1 VPVRKTM
8 KLSIMAVVMTAALA
22 ACGGGSNGGGT
33 PTPSATR
40 PSSPAT
46 VKIVFPTSGTVISG
60 STVHL
65 KIKLTGAKIVA
76 PTTTHIVPT
85 RGHIHVLLDG
95 KIQSMNYG
103 INIHAIHGVKPGNHL
118 LQVEFVAS
126 DHRPWD
132 PRVVDEVTFEVKK

>member
-1 VPVRKTM
+1 VPVRKKV
-8 KLSIMAVVMTAALA
+8 KLSILAVAMATALA
-22 ACGGGSNGGGT
+22 ACGGGGSSSGS
-33 PTPSATR
+33 PTPSGR

-46 VKIVFPTSGTVISG
+46 VKIVFPTSGTVIHG